1 MAAVIQSGPPE
12 TAPVSIERIRKP
24 LIASL
29 YQSYLASQDAVAFV
43 AGLLRH
49 YKVGTLERL
58 AAHADREVRRASVF
72 GLGHVAEYSANH
84 TLGRA
89 MLDEDR
95 KVRTLAEDA
104 IRKVWFRVGTLS
116 QRRQLVLIS
125 RMNAARQ
132 YREARRQAQALVDEA
147 PHLAEAWTQCATA
160 LFHLQHYPDAIR
172 HCHQALEINPYHFI
186 AATTMGHAYM
196 GLDSYV
202 AALESFR
209 RALRLNPDLEGVRI
223 QVVRL
228 ARLVEE

>member
-1 MAAVIQSGPPE
+1 M
-12 TAPVSIERIRKP
+12 SIERIRKP

-29 YQSYLASQDAVAFV
+29 YQAYLASQDAVAFV
-43 AGLLRH
+43 DGLLRH
-49 YKVGTLERL
+49 YHAGTLERL

-72 GLGHVAEYSANH
+72 ALGQVAEYTANH

-95 KVRTLAEDA
+95 KVRMLDEDA

-116 QRRQLVLIS
+116 QRRQLVLLS

-132 YREARRQAQALVDEA
+132 YREASRHARALLDKA
-147 PHLAEAWTQCATA
+147 PHLAEAWHQRAAA
-160 LFHLQHYPDAIR
+160 LFHLQDYPEAIR
-172 HCHQALEINPYHFI
+172 HCHEALEMNPYHYI

-202 AALESFR
+202 SALESFR
-209 RALRLNPDLEGVRI
+209 RALRLNPNLESVRI